1 MHITVMTREIWPA
14 EGVFFARVHEDLV
27 VLGVDADEYACLP
40 DAGDWLR
47 PDACVLIAPGPE
59 QAEQLIEAGLASPSR
74 PENLNR
80 RPVAPRDRIHAA
92 GRAARLDMARTLA
105 VLATATLAFRGKTF
119 RQLIQSSQGRPM
131 SEPLDE
137 ARLERCLAAYEAVL
151 PWVPGEGECL
161 QRSFQLKRLLT
172 RQGFACDWVFG
183 VRTWPFGAHC
193 WIQVGDRVVGDTLG
207 RVRAYTGIMVV

>member
-1 MHITVMTREIWPA
+1 MTTEIWPA

-27 VLGVDADEYACLP
+27 VLCVDADEYACLP

-47 PDACVLIAPGPE
+47 PDACVLTAPLPE
-59 QAEQLIEAGLASPSR
+59 QAEQLIEAGLASSSR
-74 PENLNR
+74 PQTLNR
-80 RPVAPRDRIHAA
+80 RPVAPRDRIQAA
-92 GRAARLDMARTLA
+92 ERAALLDMARTLA

-119 RQLIQSSQGRPM
+119 RQLIQSSQGGQM
-131 SEPLDE
+131 SESLDE
-137 ARLERCLAAYEAVL
+137 VRLARCLAAYEASL

-161 QRSFQLKRLLT
+161 QRSFQLRRLLT

-193 WIQVGDRVVGDTLG
+193 WIQIGDRVVGDTLG
-207 RVRAYTGIMVV
+207 RVQAYTGIMVV